1 MDLHQRKLTK
11 AEWNSIEKPLSADE
25 ISILKMI
32 TAGYNDVN
40 ISTNHT
46 IALQSYLKTTDT
58 KYNVMECYIYF
69 KYLKKPIDDLY
80 KKYKYNPIPVK
91 NLESK
96 VKKTDMIRIQ
106 NMDKQIKEK
115 TNLFEFILLD
125 LLKQLLRDYKKKN
138 YQKWT
143 KSYYTI
149 QKLLSYNITNLNSL
163 LKKAISHITDSIA
176 KEIDIKDIFEN
187 SHEIIEKNE
196 YILKYA
202 DERLYEH
209 QKKLYTLC
217 KKRTPK
223 LILYTAPTGTGKTMS
238 PLGLSETNKIIFV
251 CAARHVGLA
260 LAKAAIAVDKKIAFA
275 FGCSHSADIRLHYY
289 AAKDYTKDWFSG
301 GIRYVDNT
309 NGEKVEI
316 MICDIKSYI
325 PAMYYM
331 CSFNNLNSIIT
342 YWDEPTI
349 TMDYDEH
356 EFHSLIQKNWQE
368 NIIPTMIL
376 SSATL
381 PHKNEINDVIVGFK
395 CKFDNAQVYTIESY
409 DCKKSISLFN
419 KEGYAEM
426 PHYVFTEYDEM
437 RASVKHMQQYKTLLR
452 YLDLKEIVKL
462 IMFINQQDEFKD
474 LPDYSRYSIS
484 SYFTN
489 LNNITMNQIKLY
501 YLDIL
506 ENINENIWDLIQTQY
521 CKSRKIY
528 YKSTILVTTSD
539 AHTLTDGPTIFLSAD
554 VDKIAEMCVQTANI
568 NPLLLKRIMASIE
581 KNNTI
586 QNKIS
591 SMEKIIEDKMKDSED
606 KVESGRMSSEL
617 RAISNKI
624 EDMRN
629 AMTSVELDEVYV
641 PNTNYHLKRW
651 APEKIKDSHRAYT
664 PLITSDIIERI
675 MQIND
680 IEDNW
685 KLLLMMGIGVF
696 GNQQSI
702 TYNEIMKEL
711 AYNQQLY
718 LIIADADYIYGTNYQ
733 FCHGYISKDLECMT
747 QEKCIQAMGRI
758 GRNKLQYDY
767 SIRFR
772 ENNLFHKIFMHD
784 DNKPEVKNMNRLFVC
799 E

>member
-1 MDLHQRKLTK
+1 MDLNQRKLTK
-11 AEWNSIEKPLSADE
+11 AEWNNIEKPLPADE
-25 ISILKMI
+25 ISILKLI
-32 TAGYNDVN
+32 TTGYHNVN
-40 ISTNHT
+40 IFFNQT
-46 IALQSYLKTTDT
+46 ISLQSYLKTTDT
-58 KYNVMECYIYF
+58 KSDVMESYIYY
-69 KYLKKPIDDLY
+69 KYLKKSIDDLC
-80 KKYKYNPIPVK
+80 KKYKYDSISVK

-96 VKKTDMIRIQ
+96 VKKKDMIRIQ

-125 LLKQLLRDYKKKN
+125 LFKQMLRDYKKKN

-149 QKLLSYNITNLNSL
+149 QILLSYNITNLNSL
-163 LKKAISHITDSIA
+163 LKKAITQITDSIA
-176 KEIDIKDIFEN
+176 QEIDMKDIFAN
-187 SHEIIEKNE
+187 SHDIIERNE

-202 DERLYEH
+202 DQKLYEH
-209 QKKLYTLC
+209 QKKLFTLC
-217 KKRTPK
+217 KKSTPK

-238 PLGLSETNKIIFV
+238 PLGLAETNKIIFV

-260 LAKAAIAVDKKIAFA
+260 LAKAAIAVDKKVAFA
-275 FGCSHSADIRLHYY
+275 FGCSHAADIRLHYY

-301 GIRYVDNT
+301 GIRHVDNT

-331 CSFNNLNSIIT
+331 RSFNDLNSIIT

-349 TMDYDEH
+349 TMDYGEH

-368 NIIPTMIL
+368 NIIPTVIL

-381 PHKNEINDVIVGFK
+381 PNKNEINDVITDFK
-395 CKFDNAQVYTIESY
+395 CKFDGAQVYTIESY

-426 PHYVFTEYDEM
+426 PHYLFTNFDEIK
-437 RASVKHMQQYKTLLR
+437 SCVKHLKQYKTILR
-452 YLDLKEIVKL
+452 YLDLSEIVQL
-462 IMFINQQDEFKD
+462 ILFIHQLEEFKD
-474 LPDYSRYSIS
+474 SPNYTRYSIS
-484 SYFTN
+484 SYFTD
-489 LNNITMNQIKLY
+489 LTEITMNQIKLY

-506 ENINENIWDLIQTQY
+506 DIIDETVWNLIQTQY
-521 CKSRKIY
+521 CNTRALH
-528 YKSTILVTTSD
+528 YKSSILVTTSD
-539 AHTLTDGPTIFLSAD
+539 AHTLTDGPTMFLSND
-554 VDKIAEMCVQTANI
+554 VNKVAQMCVQTSKI
-568 NPLLLKRIMASIE
+568 NTRILKSILTTIEQNNVIQKKIMA
-581 KNNTI
+581 
-586 QNKIS
+586 
-591 SMEKIIEDKMKDSED
+591 MEKTIEDKMKDNDE
-606 KVESGRMSSEL
+606 KVESGQMSSEV
-617 RAISNKI
+617 RTISNKI
-624 EDMRN
+624 EDLRN
-629 AMTSVELDEVYV
+629 TMKTVELDEVYI
-641 PNTNYHLKRW
+641 PNTKDHLKRW
-651 APEKIKDSHRAYT
+651 VPGEGKRHTRAFV
-664 PLITSDIIERI
+664 PSVTSDVVERI
-675 MQIND
+675 MGVND

-696 GNQQSI
+696 GDQKSI

-718 LIIADADYIYGTNYQ
+718 LIIADSDYIYGTNYQ
-733 FCHGYISKDLECMT
+733 FCHGYISKDLEHMS

-767 SIRFR
+767 SLRLR

-784 DNKPEVKNMNRLFVC
+784 ENKPEVKNMNRLFVC
-799 E
+799 D